1 MSDNYVNGKVFGPDY
16 PDGKDYPY
24 GKPQEEFDPDNAFT
38 TAFKDSI
45 PDLIR
50 DGIIASYANTDLES
64 EESTF
69 VYGSG
74 GPSALSKL

>member
-1 MSDNYVNGKVFGPDY
+1 MSENYKPYPFGPNY
-16 PDGKDYPY
+16 PDGKD
-24 GKPQEEFDPDNAFT
+24 QNEFDPDNAFVT
-38 TAFKDSI
+38 KFKESI
-45 PDLIR
+45 PDVIR

>member
-1 MSDNYVNGKVFGPDY
+1 MLDNYVNGNTWNVTVS
-16 PDGKDYPY
+16 
-24 GKPQEEFDPDNAFT
+24 EFDPDNAFT

-50 DGIIASYANTDLES
+50 DGIIASYANTDLEA

-74 GPSALSKL
+74 GPSALSKITNP